1 MVYTPQRGFAQSQY
15 FDQQATALA
24 GMLANASDINLVDS
38 AFVGGVDPAE
48 GLTAG
53 IGVKVIPTTAS
64 NRPGLNY
71 DIVVPP
77 SVDAVDDS
85 FAGIVVRNQFMRTNT
100 KGQACYNFEDMANYA
115 RRDRAGARIW
125 VQLEKGTA
133 TFGSDVYWI
142 VRDTASH
149 GLKIGAFSAEAINGA
164 ATPTPAVLTGGTM
177 AINDVKAVRN
187 GGFDITIGGVPYKPS
202 AMDFSSAATVSDVA
216 SVVDKALTAVLAPA
230 TVKVA
235 GNGIAVISTT
245 TGVGA
250 TITYASAPAAK
261 GSPVDASTVL
271 ALTAAAGAT
280 MVKGSAGF
288 AEDTVRLSR
297 ARFLGTFTAGEAPCN
312 NIALVELL

>member
-38 AFVGGVDPAE
+38 AFVGEVDPAE

-53 IGVKVIPTTAS
+53 IGVMVIPTTAS

-133 TFGSDVYWI
+133 TFGSPVYWI

-149 GLKIGAFSAEAINGA
+149 GLKIGAFSAEAINGT

-177 AINDVKAVRN
+177 VINDVKAVSS
-187 GGFDITIGGVPYKPS
+187 GGFDITIGGTLYKLP
-202 AMDFSSAATVSDVA
+202 AMNFSSAATVSDVA
-216 SVVDKALTAVLAPA
+216 SVVGTALTTASAPA

-235 GNGIAVISTT
+235 GNGIAVTSTD
-245 TGVGA
+245 TGAAA
-250 TITYASAPAAK
+250 TITYASAPTAE
-261 GSPVDASTVL
+261 GSLVDASTVL

-280 MVKGSAGF
+280 MVQGSAGL
-288 AEDTVRLSR
+288 AEDTVLLSG

>member
-38 AFVGGVDPAE
+38 AFVGEVDPAE

-53 IGVKVIPTTAS
+53 IGVMVIPTTAS

-77 SVDAVDDS
+77 SVGAGDDS

-133 TFGSDVYWI
+133 TFGSPVYWI

-149 GLKIGAFSAEAINGA
+149 GLKIGAFSAEAINGI

-177 AINDVKAVRN
+177 VINDVKAVSN
-187 GGFDITIGGVPYKPS
+187 GGFDITISKTPYKLS

-216 SVVDKALTAVLAPA
+216 SVVGTALTAASAPA

-235 GNGIAVISTT
+235 GNGIAITSTA
-245 TGVGA
+245 TGKAA
-250 TITYASAPAAK
+250 TITYASDPTAE
-261 GSPVDASTVL
+261 GSFVDASAVL
-271 ALTAAAGAT
+271 ALTAATGAT
-280 MVKGSAGF
+280 MVQGSEGL
-288 AEDTVRLSR
+288 AEDTVLLSG

>member
-38 AFVGGVDPAE
+38 AFVGEVDPAE

-53 IGVKVIPTTAS
+53 IGVMVIPTTAS

-77 SVDAVDDS
+77 SVDAVDGS

-133 TFGSDVYWI
+133 TFGSSVYWI

-149 GLKIGAFSAEAINGA
+149 GLKIGAFSAEAINGT

-177 AINDVKAVRN
+177 VINDVKAVSN
-187 GGFDITIGGVPYKPS
+187 GGFDITIGGTLYKLS

-216 SVVDKALTAVLAPA
+216 SVVGTALTTASAPA

-235 GNGIAVISTT
+235 GNGIAVTSTT
-245 TGVGA
+245 TGAAA
-250 TITYASAPAAK
+250 TITYASAPTAE
-261 GSPVDASTVL
+261 GIPVDASAVL

-280 MVKGSAGF
+280 MVQGSAGL
-288 AEDTVRLSR
+288 AEDTVLLSG